1 MKFSVIDLLRDAWD
15 RFLLYL
21 PLGVMALLALGT
33 YWLVRST
40 PSLDTP
46 SAPAVA
52 STAPDYFM
60 EDFSIKTF
68 DERGRMRSEVLGD
81 RMRHFP
87 QDKFIDIERIRI
99 RSFDTQGRLTT
110 ASAKRGLTNED
121 GSEVQLLGNAVV
133 VREAQA
139 VKKGKPEPRMEYRGE
154 FLHAFLQTEQLKS
167 HLPVELRRGPDRFTA
182 DSLEF
187 DNLEGVATLRG
198 RVRGSLVPDA
208 VK

>member
-1 MKFSVIDLLRDAWD
+1 MKFSVLDLLRDAWD

-110 ASAKRGLTNED
+110 ASARRGLTNED

-198 RVRGSLVPDA
+198 RVRGSLVPEA

>member
-1 MKFSVIDLLRDAWD
+1 MKFSVLDLLRDAWD

-198 RVRGSLVPDA
+198 RVRGSLVPEA
-208 VK
+208 AK